1 MTRATWIELVGVL
14 AVMGAVVW
22 LFGLLRFRIYLGEL
36 RRARLP
42 ERVSALRQTLR
53 ALEVLLSSL
62 GGPAKAACLDEIEL
76 LRRSLVLSE
85 DAEKTARWLVL
96 LRPFHAERRVID
108 AWRELPRR
116 EGELTALLHKVEDQ
130 LWRRR
135 NSVLT
140 GPSMQAQRA
149 AVLGAVDALLGEVM
163 AIWPALE
170 EHVFSRH
177 KLSAGPS
184 PAALVARARTASE
197 HAEAWSDL
205 ADAAWLC
212 VAGAEWQRR
221 RIREP
226 YTDPERVAQALREA
240 TGQRTDARKSP
251 PRPDTP
257 GYAKLQAS
265 FDEAERLFTE
275 GETLL
280 GLLAWRRA
288 ERALQGATHRYQ
300 DVLGRASIP
309 MDASPLLA
317 RLLRP
322 GKPRGEEHEQDG
334 EDPDWDLPESW
345 PGSGDDPGTSADSSG
360 AGGDS
365 SHGGSSD

>member
-14 AVMGAVVW
+14 VVMGGVAW

-36 RRARLP
+36 SRARLP
-42 ERVSALRQTLR
+42 ERVRGMRQTLR

-76 LRRSLVLSE
+76 LRRSLSLAE
-85 DAEKTARWLVL
+85 GAEKTARRLVL
-96 LRPFHAERRVID
+96 LRPFHAERRVVD
-108 AWRELPRR
+108 AWRGLPRW
-116 EGELTALLHKVEDQ
+116 EGELKALLFKIEDQ

-135 NSVLT
+135 KAVLT
-140 GPSMQAQRA
+140 GPSVQAQRA
-149 AVLGAVDALLGEVM
+149 AVLGAVDARLGEVM

-170 EHVFSRH
+170 EHLFSRH

-184 PAALVARARTASE
+184 PAALVARARAASE

-221 RIREP
+221 RILEP
-226 YTDPERVAQALREA
+226 YTDPERVVQTLHEA
-240 TGQRTDARKSP
+240 TRQRTDARKSP

-257 GYAKLQAS
+257 GHAKRQAS

-300 DVLGRASIP
+300 DVLGRVSIP

-322 GKPRGEEHEQDG
+322 GKPRGEEHEQDR
-334 EDPDWDLPESW
+334 EDPDWDLPGSW
-345 PGSGDDPGTSADSSG
+345 PGSDDPGTSADSVGVS
-360 AGGDS
+360 DDI
-365 SHGGSSD
+365 SHGGSSG